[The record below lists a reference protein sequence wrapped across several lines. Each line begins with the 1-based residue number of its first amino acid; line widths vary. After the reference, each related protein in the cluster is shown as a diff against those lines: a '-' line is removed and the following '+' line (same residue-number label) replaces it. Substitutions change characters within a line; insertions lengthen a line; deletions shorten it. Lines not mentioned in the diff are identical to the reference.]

1 MKWLVIALAV
11 LAAFIIALIVGPM
24 ILGDTGYVLISLG
37 NKAIEMTVISFAIIT
52 LCSLLGWYI
61 LWRVRRQG

>member
-37 NKAIEMTVISFAIIT
+37 NKSH
-52 LCSLLGWYI
+52 
-61 LWRVRRQG
+61 RNDRH